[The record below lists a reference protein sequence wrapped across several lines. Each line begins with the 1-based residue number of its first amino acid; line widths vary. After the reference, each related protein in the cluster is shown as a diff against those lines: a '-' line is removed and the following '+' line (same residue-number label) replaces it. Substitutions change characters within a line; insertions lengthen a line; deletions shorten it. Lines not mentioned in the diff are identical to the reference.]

1 MMLNTIEAS
10 WIKKEVEKALASKY
24 YHKDSIK
31 FKALIKT
38 AHIMKKMIIE
48 NRRKDNANKARS

>member
-1 MMLNTIEAS
+1 MLKTNEAL
-10 WIKKEVEKALASKY
+10 WIKEEIQKALASEY

-31 FKALIKT
+31 FNALIKT

-48 NRRKDNANKARS
+48 NRRNNNANKARS